1 MPAGGLIAGGIAAV
15 VGYAIA
21 YTRRGSVRSGMSERR
36 LEIQTPGDP
45 DSVFAA
51 LVAIGPPYRVDD
63 ADRETRT
70 AVLSSRPSLWSY
82 GFLYPVIVHPAVPDG
97 SRIELG
103 VRSRFFHIGPGVG
116 IAHLRCAKEI
126 ERLLTVPTARQIE
139 RA

>member
-36 LEIQTPGDP
+36 LENRTPGDP

-70 AVLSSRPSLWSY
+70 AVLSSRPTLWSY
-82 GFLYPVIVHPAVPDG
+82 GFL
-97 SRIELG
+97 
-103 VRSRFFHIGPGVG
+103 
-116 IAHLRCAKEI
+116 
-126 ERLLTVPTARQIE
+126 
-139 RA
+139 